1 MTIPDDLRSDNCS
14 FSKKA
19 DSAMKNCVAVL
30 LMVLSLFAVCPRGA
44 LGTVEPVQFRWTST
58 LGPPGGLGYD
68 TRIDPRDPDIVYTTD
83 QWAGMCKSY
92 DGGYTW
98 YPRNEGISSRF
109 GPSLDSVPIFC
120 CTIDPYDS
128 NIVWCGTYGM
138 RGVYKSFDKGESWVK
153 MDRGI
158 PDLGAMSFR
167 SFTIDPDD
175 TNIVY
180 TGVEVP
186 VIGQNKSRGMIFKT
200 IDGGDNWFMV
210 LECDALVRYIVIDP
224 EDTDVVYTATG
235 IFDRWDVVPEGI
247 LKSDDGGATWYP
259 INDGIDNL
267 VVGGLTMHPFDHNT
281 LFCATGRHEGFG
293 PEPEPRDG
301 RILKTVDGG
310 QSWTEIGPA
319 HRCWNAVEVDR
330 SDPDIIYASC
340 EWMFARSYDGGASW
354 ETMPLGLSDVY
365 SGVPIMITIDPINPD
380 KVFVN
385 SYTGGLYLSLDAGAT
400 WMNAMNGF
408 TGAELTDIALDP
420 NSPSVVFAVG
430 RPGPFKSLDGGLNWL
445 GTGGMFGRQPRPE
458 WSAVCVKPDEPDI
471 VLAADQFYGE
481 LYRTLDRG
489 ESWETVLVI
498 IPVDQVEYPLSLHG
512 IKTIAFAP
520 SDPSVVYAGA
530 RIPDKTIEFDR
541 TTPYDTTR
549 PSVGVHK
556 SMDGGV
562 TWVQMNDGLENTTKN
577 INEIV
582 VHPHDPDIAYAT
594 TLNSG
599 VYMTLDGG
607 GHWIGINSGIT
618 RMDVRSIAIDPNNPD
633 VLYAGAENSGVFK
646 TENGGLS
653 WRQVNVGLDAEAT
666 IRGLVVD
673 PVNSSRVYA
682 GDWHT
687 GAYVSEDA
695 GGVWIHIN
703 EGLENRAIT
712 ALDISA
718 DGSVLYA
725 ATQGGGVFRLGDVAT
740 KGTLMGRVLDAVTLE
755 PVQSALVALDST
767 ATTVRT
773 DTDGNFT
780 IENLPASIYS
790 LDVSASTYKSY
801 HEDDILL
808 IGGQT
813 RTTEITLCRRQ
824 YPALFPVVNGTVFV
838 PGDTLRLDA
847 RLEHKG
853 PSVHI
858 DVYLAIDTPGGLLF
872 FDGLGF
878 TSDIVGF
885 PLFVMT
891 GTDLLFQVAEMSVTE
906 HFPPGQY
913 VAYGAA
919 TVSGAYEL
927 YSATRATSFEIA
939 ASQLRYSENR

>member
-1 MTIPDDLRSDNCS
+1 M
-14 FSKKA
+14 
-19 DSAMKNCVAVL
+19 
-30 LMVLSLFAVCPRGA
+30 
-44 LGTVEPVQFRWTST
+44 
-58 LGPPGGLGYD
+58 GPPGGLGYD
-68 TRIDPRDPDIVYTTD
+68 TRIDPRDPNIVYTTD

-98 YPRNEGISSRF
+98 YPRNEGITSRF

-158 PDLGAMSFR
+158 PDLEGMSFR
-167 SFTIDPDD
+167 SFTINPDD

-180 TGVEVP
+180 TGVEIP
-186 VIGQNKSRGMIFKT
+186 LIGQNKSRGMIFKT
-200 IDGGDNWFMV
+200 TDGGDNWFTV
-210 LECDALVRYIVIDP
+210 LDCDALVRYIVIDP

-247 LKSDDGGATWYP
+247 LKSDDGGATWYH
-259 INDGIDNL
+259 INNGIDNL

-293 PEPEPRDG
+293 PEPEPRHG
-301 RILKTVDGG
+301 SILKTTDGG

-319 HRCWNAVEVDR
+319 YRCWNAVEVDR
-330 SDPDIIYASC
+330 SDPDIIYASS
-340 EWMFARSYDGGASW
+340 EWQFARSYDGGESW
-354 ETMPLGLSDVY
+354 DTMPLGLPDVY
-365 SGVPIMITIDPINPD
+365 SGVPITITIDPTNPD

-408 TGAELTDIALDP
+408 TGAELTDIAMDP
-420 NSPSVVFAVG
+420 YSPSVVFAVG
-430 RPGPFKSLDGGLNWL
+430 RPGPFKSFDGGLNWL
-445 GTGGMFGRQPRPE
+445 GTGGMSGVQPRPE
-458 WSAVCVKPDEPDI
+458 WSAVCVKPDEPNV

-481 LYRTLDRG
+481 LYRTQDRG
-489 ESWETVLVI
+489 ESWEILLVI
-498 IPVDQVEYPLSLHG
+498 IPVDQVHYPLSLHG
-512 IKTIAFAP
+512 IKTVVFAP
-520 SDPSVVYAGA
+520 SDPSVIYAGA

-541 TTPYDTTR
+541 MTPYDTTR
-549 PSVGVHK
+549 PSMGVYK
-556 SMDGGV
+556 STDGGD
-562 TWVQMNDGLENTTKN
+562 TWVQMNDGLEKTTKN
-577 INEIV
+577 INAIV
-582 VHPHDPDIAYAT
+582 VHPHDPDTAYAV

-599 VYMTLDGG
+599 VYKTVDGG
-607 GHWIGINSGIT
+607 GHWIHINSGIT
-618 RMDVRSIAIDPNNPD
+618 RMDIRSIAIDPNNPD
-633 VLYAGAENSGVFK
+633 VLYAGAENAGIFK
-646 TENGGLS
+646 SQDGGLS
-653 WRQVNVGLDAEAT
+653 WMQVNVGLDAEAT
-666 IRGLVVD
+666 VRGLAVD
-673 PVNSSRVYA
+673 PLDSDRVFA

-695 GGVWIHIN
+695 GGVWMHIN
-703 EGLENRAIT
+703 DGLENRAIT

-725 ATQGGGVFRLGDVAT
+725 ATQGGGVFRLGDVGT
-740 KGTLMGRVLDAVTLE
+740 TGTLMGRVLDAVTGE

-767 ATTVRT
+767 TSTVRT
-773 DTDGNFT
+773 GTDGRFT
-780 IENLPASIYS
+780 IENLPAGSYS
-790 LDVSASTYKSY
+790 LDVSAPTYKPY
-801 HEDDILL
+801 EELDVLL

-813 RTTEITLCRRQ
+813 KITEITLCRRL
-824 YPALFPVVNGTVFV
+824 YPALFPLVNGTVFV

-853 PSVHI
+853 PSVRI
-858 DVYLAIDTPGGLLF
+858 DVYLAIDTPGGFLF

-885 PLFVMT
+885 PFFAMT
-891 GTDLLFQVAEMSVTE
+891 GTDLFFQVAEMSITE
-906 HFPPGQY
+906 HFPSGQY
-913 VAYGAA
+913 SAYGAV
-919 TVSGAYEL
+919 TLSGTYDL
-927 YSATRATSFEIA
+927 YSAARATSFEIA
-939 ASQLRYSENR
+939 TSQLRNGENR